1 MGTMNELIDAAAV
14 LGLRDRLSAAA
25 PAVEWTGLA
34 ASADELD
41 ALSLRERSDLVS
53 ASLIADLAASAAPS
67 AASASASATA
77 GAGAATDYTTAARTF
92 RALLAE
98 SSFRGWTVWPVSETV
113 TTLALADA
121 TADAFD
127 DGMALLAELTP
138 RLTAEFA
145 IRRFLEADLDRA
157 LDIVQAWTG
166 SPDEH
171 VRRLASEGTR
181 SYLPWAIRVRA
192 LLRSPRSTI
201 PVLDALVHDDS
212 EYVRRSVA
220 NHLND
225 LSREH
230 ADVVVEVAGRWLA
243 DPGADATTAVNTRSL
258 VRHALR
264 TLVKRADPGALS
276 LLGFEPV
283 RVEVSDLL
291 FTERTVIL
299 PGELEFSF
307 TVANLGDAPAR
318 LAIDF
323 AVAYVKS
330 NGGLA
335 EKVFKLSTV
344 ELAAGERTTVRKRH
358 GFRQMTTRVHYAGTH
373 GIEVQIN
380 GERHARAEFEVVL
393 EGDSTLA
400 AGPV

>member
-1 MGTMNELIDAAAV
+1 MGAMNELIDAAAV
-14 LGLRDRLSAAA
+14 LGLRDRLNTAAA
-25 PAVEWTGLA
+25 AVRWTELT

-53 ASLIADLAASAAPS
+53 AALIADLGRSSGSSS
-67 AASASASATA
+67 AASTRTP
-77 GAGAATDYTTAARTF
+77 GAAADYSSAAGIF
-92 RALLAE
+92 RALIADP
-98 SSFRGWTVWPVSETV
+98 SFRGWTVWPVSETV
-113 TTLALADA
+113 TTLALAEA
-121 TADAFD
+121 HSGVDAFP

-201 PVLDALVHDDS
+201 PILDALVHDDS

-243 DPGADATTAVNTRSL
+243 DPGTDATTAANTRSL

-264 TLVKRADPGALS
+264 TLVKRADPGALA

-283 RVEVSDLL
+283 RVEVSDLV
-291 FTERTVIL
+291 FAESTVVL

-307 TVANLGDAPAR
+307 TVANRGDAPAR

-393 EGDSTLA
+393 EGGSVLA
-400 AGPV
+400 TGAV